1 MRAII
6 LPVAAW
12 AGVLQT
18 VHAPPAVVGDPAYL
32 IGLAT
37 VLGSATVLVY
47 RLGVWRQEME
57 NTRNNVGAEL
67 KGYREETSANF
78 ERMGRRLESI
88 DHLIAELSQLRL
100 RMTRWQARNEKRLER
115 LEEEAAQ

>member
-1 MRAII
+1 MRTII

-18 VHAPPAVVGDPAYL
+18 VHAPSAVVGDPAYL

-67 KGYREETSANF
+67 RGYREETSANF
-78 ERMGRRLESI
+78 NRMERRLESI
-88 DHLIAELSQLRL
+88 DQLVIESSQLRS
-100 RMTRWQARNEKRLER
+100 RMARWQARNELRLDR
-115 LEEEAAQ
+115 LEEGLSP